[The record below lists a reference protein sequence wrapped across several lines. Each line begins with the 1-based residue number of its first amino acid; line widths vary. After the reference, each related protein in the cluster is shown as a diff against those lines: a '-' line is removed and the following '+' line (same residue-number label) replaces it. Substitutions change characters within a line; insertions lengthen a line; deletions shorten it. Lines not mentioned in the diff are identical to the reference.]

1 MNYRVEAPVGTVLRG
16 QRFSP
21 LFHAVSGE
29 TTSTRS
35 AIRSAKLDLYRAA
48 RMVTAKIRI
57 SVNGAAIFPRKLLP
71 PSYEWEPAAPA
82 NHAHRKPRPS
92 SLRVTLMRVC
102 DRHPGHFYV
111 NTAAFCN
118 FESI

>member
-1 MNYRVEAPVGTVLRG
+1 MTGRSDEAVGTVPRG
-16 QRFSP
+16 GRFSP
-21 LFHAVSGE
+21 LFQAVSGE

-71 PSYEWEPAAPA
+71 PSFEWEPAAAA

-92 SLRVTLMRVC
+92 ALRSR
-102 DRHPGHFYV
+102 
-111 NTAAFCN
+111 
-118 FESI
+118 